1 MTKDVWVGS
10 FFILGDLG
18 LSLCRGDFSAEA

>member
-10 FFILGDLG
+10 FFISDDLG
-18 LSLCRGDFSAEA
+18 LSLCKGDFSAEA